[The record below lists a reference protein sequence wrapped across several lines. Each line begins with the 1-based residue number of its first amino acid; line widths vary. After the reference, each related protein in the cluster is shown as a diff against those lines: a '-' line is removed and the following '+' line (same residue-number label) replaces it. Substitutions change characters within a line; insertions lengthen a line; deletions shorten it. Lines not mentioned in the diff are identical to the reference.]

1 MSDLQKMNEITNG
14 LVSDLPEGW
23 LWCRMDEIAKINPRH
38 PLNVLPENIEASFLP
53 MPNLNE
59 DSWKIKENQTRPLG
73 EIRKGYTHFAEDDV
87 LFAKITPCM
96 ENGKAA
102 IARNLVNRIGCG
114 TTELHVIR
122 PHGGIPPEFV
132 YHYIH
137 QESFRQEAEACMT
150 GTAGQLRVPVDFVAS
165 AIFPIPP
172 TQEQILIVN
181 RIELLLERT
190 RKAKESLEKI
200 PRIMKS
206 FRQAALKKAFSGE
219 FTAEWRAQQK
229 DLEPA
234 AELLRRIREERK
246 HLYTEEVKR
255 AKDEGR
261 KLPKKPIFSETEP
274 LKTPELPE
282 EWVWSSLNELAD
294 TQPGFACGN
303 KSVQDGLM
311 HLRMNNISDECH
323 LNMDLIRKVPL
334 DFKIEK
340 YLLKKGDLLFC
351 HTNSSKLVGKN
362 TIFNIDGDY
371 AYSNHLT
378 RIRVDSN
385 IIFSNWLWCILTIYW
400 KEGRFEKD
408 CKNWVNQSTLP
419 NDKIIQLSIPLPPLL
434 EQQEI
439 VRRIEA
445 LFKFADET
453 EKNAAEAKKRVE
465 IMTQSIL
472 ARAFRGDL
480 SADFRE
486 AVRNW
491 KDLDAEARGRY
502 VFVLPEEEREKVLE
516 ADEFPMEPA
525 SRLLERIRNERTR
538 NERGTKSTRIKGR
551 KQKEEVSPDVEFKDE
566 NFIDSEGKV

>member
-1 MSDLQKMNEITNG
+1 MSDSQKMKEITNG
-14 LVSDLPEGW
+14 FSSDMLEGWILTKIGDIISVHSGEGLTGEQMNKTGKYPVYGGNGITGYHTEFLFEEKKLIIGRVGAKCGVVHITLPNCWITDNALIVDFYLVNMNFLYYSLINLNLNSYSVSSAQPVISGAKIYPLLFRLPPLPEQC
-23 LWCRMDEIAKINPRH
+23 LI
-38 PLNVLPENIEASFLP
+38 S
-53 MPNLNE
+53 
-59 DSWKIKENQTRPLG
+59 TRVDLLFDHV
-73 EIRKGYTHFAEDDV
+73 KKAE
-87 LFAKITPCM
+87 
-96 ENGKAA
+96 
-102 IARNLVNRIGCG
+102 
-114 TTELHVIR
+114 
-122 PHGGIPPEFV
+122 
-132 YHYIH
+132 
-137 QESFRQEAEACMT
+137 
-150 GTAGQLRVPVDFVAS
+150 
-165 AIFPIPP
+165 
-172 TQEQILIVN
+172 
-181 RIELLLERT
+181 
-190 RKAKESLEKI
+190 ESLDKI
-200 PRIMKS
+200 PLIMKR

-219 FTAEWRAQQK
+219 LTAEWREQQQ

-261 KLPKKPIFSETEP
+261 KLPKKPKCSETEP
-274 LKTPELPE
+274 LDNSDLPELPE
-282 EWVWSSLNELAD
+282 EWVWSSLNELAN

-303 KSVQDGLM
+303 KSVQDGLI
-311 HLRMNNISDECH
+311 HLRMNNISDECR

-362 TIFNIDGDY
+362 TIFNMDGDY

-385 IIFSNWLWCILTIYW
+385 IISSNWLWCILTIYW

-419 NDKIIQLSIPLPPLL
+419 NDKLIHLSIPLPPLP

-439 VRRIEA
+439 VRRIES

-453 EKNAAEAKKRVE
+453 EKNAAEARKRVE

-502 VFVLPEEEREKVLE
+502 VFVLPEEEREKVLNG
-516 ADEFPMEPA
+516 DEFPIE
-525 SRLLERIRNERTR
+525 SSNRLLERIGEERTGNTR
-538 NERGTKSTRIKGR
+538 ERKWDKSQCVDTASSTPAPQTASVR
-551 KQKEEVSPDVEFKDE
+551 ST
-566 NFIDSEGKV
+566 